1 MRMEFEQYY
10 KKIEERLS
18 PDRFAHSLRVV
29 EKALDLAKQAKKWQE
44 ANYCGLSRSIL
55 SKSGTSNSIEDC
67 SLDLDKLRL
76 AALLHDYAKD
86 MPKKEL
92 LSIALQ
98 HGLIISEVEKV
109 QPDLL
114 HGAVGAFLC
123 RRDFGL
129 TAADEEVLHAIRYHT
144 TGCEKMSLL
153 DKIVY
158 LADLLEP
165 GRTFAGVDELRRLCE
180 DDLDAGLLF
189 AFDGTLQYVLTRKL
203 LIHPLT
209 VQARNGHLLDMNNDD
224 SNRVEE

>member
-1 MRMEFEQYY
+1 MRMEFEQYCQ
-10 KKIEERLS
+10 KIRERLS
-18 PDRFAHSLRVV
+18 PDRYAHSLRVV
-29 EKALDLAKQAKKWQE
+29 EKALDLAKQ
-44 ANYCGLSRSIL
+44 SR
-55 SKSGTSNSIEDC
+55 C
-67 SLDLDKLRL
+67 SMDVHKLRL
-76 AALLHDYAKD
+76 AALMHDYAKD
-86 MPKKEL
+86 MPPQEL
-92 LSIALQ
+92 LSIASE
-98 HGLIISEVEKV
+98 HGLITAEAEKV

-129 TAADEEVLHAIRYHT
+129 SAADEEILHAIRYHT

-165 GRTFAGVDELRRLCE
+165 GRTFAGVDELRRICQ

-189 AFDGTLQYVLTRKL
+189 AFDNTIEYVLAKKL

-209 VQARNGHLLDMNNDD
+209 VQARNWHLLAMKKDD
-224 SNRVEE
+224 SNWVEEWNEYGK

>member
-1 MRMEFEQYY
+1 MSMEFEHYCQ
-10 KKIEERLS
+10 KIRERLS
-18 PDRFAHSLRVV
+18 PDRYAHSLRVV
-29 EKALDLAKQAKKWQE
+29 EKALDLAKQ
-44 ANYCGLSRSIL
+44 SR
-55 SKSGTSNSIEDC
+55 C
-67 SLDLDKLRL
+67 SMDVHKLRL
-76 AALLHDYAKD
+76 AALMHDYAKD
-86 MPKKEL
+86 MPPQEL
-92 LSIALQ
+92 LSIASE
-98 HGLIISEVEKV
+98 HGLITAEAEKV

-129 TAADEEVLHAIRYHT
+129 SAADEEILHAIRYHT

-165 GRTFAGVDELRRLCE
+165 GRTFAGVDELRRICQ

-189 AFDGTLQYVLTRKL
+189 AFDNTIEYVLAKKL

-209 VQARNGHLLDMNNDD
+209 VQARNWHLLAMKKDD
-224 SNRVEE
+224 SNWVEEWNEYGK

>member
-1 MRMEFEQYY
+1 MRMEFEQYCQ
-10 KKIEERLS
+10 KIEERLS

-29 EKALDLAKQAKKWQE
+29 DKALDLAKQ
-44 ANYCGLSRSIL
+44 SR
-55 SKSGTSNSIEDC
+55 C
-67 SLDLDKLRL
+67 SLDLEKLRL

-86 MPKKEL
+86 MPPEEL
-92 LSIALQ
+92 LSIAFE
-98 HGLIISEVEKV
+98 HGLVTAEAEKV

-123 RRDFGL
+123 RRDLGMS
-129 TAADEEVLHAIRYHT
+129 AADEEILHAIRYHT

-165 GRTFAGVDELRRLCE
+165 GRTFAGVDELRRICE

-189 AFDGTLQYVLTRKL
+189 AFDSTIQYVLARKL

-209 VQARNGHLLDMNNDD
+209 VQARNWHLLDMKKDD
-224 SNRVEE
+224 SNWVEERIGYGK

>member
-1 MRMEFEQYY
+1 MRMEFEQYCQ
-10 KKIEERLS
+10 KIEERLS
-18 PDRFAHSLRVV
+18 SDRFAHSLRVV
-29 EKALDLAKQAKKWQE
+29 EKALDLAKQ
-44 ANYCGLSRSIL
+44 SRC
-55 SKSGTSNSIEDC
+55 T
-67 SLDLDKLRL
+67 LDLEKLRL
-76 AALLHDYAKD
+76 AALWHDYAKD
-86 MPKKEL
+86 MPPQEL
-92 LSIALQ
+92 LSIALE
-98 HGLIISEVEKV
+98 HGLVTTEAEKV

-129 TAADEEVLHAIRYHT
+129 TAADEEILHAIRYHT

-165 GRTFAGVDELRRLCE
+165 GRTFAGVDEIRRICQ

-189 AFDGTLQYVLTRKL
+189 AFDNTIEYVLAKKL

-209 VQARNGHLLDMNNDD
+209 VQARNWHLLAMKKDD
-224 SNRVEE
+224 SNWVEEWNEYGK